1 MAKATH
7 IRWPASTAV
16 TFASLFKR
24 PIVLLITALY
34 SLSAF
39 SSSYAADSSAFQ
51 FKGFKAEYQL
61 KKIGMTLG
69 TAKFSLHE
77 TATNTWRYASS
88 IKPSGMARMFSKDE
102 FSEASSVLFQDR
114 RLTPIGYQYIR
125 SGKKPEVASVS
136 YDWAAKQA
144 TFIRN
149 GESQSMPLQNN
160 HQDRYSMVLALMQAT
175 AHGQQKM
182 QYQVIDKSMKLRSYT
197 RGGEEVIKT
206 SLGKKNTIRIIQDSG
221 RRQIHYW
228 LSPELNYIPVR
239 IEQFKEGKSQLKLT
253 LKKLK
258 WTD

>member
-1 MAKATH
+1 MARRTH
-7 IRWPASTAV
+7 IRWSTGAKV
-16 TFASLFKR
+16 KATIYQCA
-24 PIVLLITALY
+24 LLIIAL
-34 SLSAF
+34 SILSP
-39 SSSYAADSSAFQ
+39 SYAADLPEFQ
-51 FKGFKAEYQL
+51 FKAFTAEYKL

-69 TAKFSLHE
+69 TAKFSLQE
-77 TATNTWRYASS
+77 TAADTWRYASS

-102 FSEASSVLFQDR
+102 FSEASNVLFKDGQ
-114 RLTPIGYQYIR
+114 LTPMGYQYTR
-125 SGKKPEVASVS
+125 TGKKPEVASVS
-136 YDWAAKQA
+136 YDWPAKQA
-144 TFIRN
+144 TFTRN
-149 GESQSMPLQNN
+149 DKSQSLALQDN
-160 HQDRYSMVLALMQAT
+160 HQDRYSMVLALMQNT
-175 AHGQQKM
+175 AQGQQKM

-258 WTD
+258 WNN